1 MSAPADETKQ
11 DESGP
16 SESETELTCRQD
28 KLIAALLAKPTQE
41 AAAAKAKIPKSTMY
55 RWLRDE
61 AFLTR
66 YRAAQRDL
74 FAHAMARLQ
83 GATSEALETLREV
96 MTDKASPAA
105 ARVTAA
111 RTVIDFARQHIETSE
126 LEARLA
132 ALEERTR

>member
-1 MSAPADETKQ
+1 MSSETLRDETELP
-11 DESGP
+11 ES
-16 SESETELTCRQD
+16 ELTCRQD

-41 AAAAKAKIPKSTMY
+41 AAAAKAKVPRSTMY

-83 GATSEALETLREV
+83 GATSEALDTLREV
-96 MTDKASPAA
+96 MTDKQSPAA

-111 RTVIDFARQHIETSE
+111 RTVLDFARTHIETAE